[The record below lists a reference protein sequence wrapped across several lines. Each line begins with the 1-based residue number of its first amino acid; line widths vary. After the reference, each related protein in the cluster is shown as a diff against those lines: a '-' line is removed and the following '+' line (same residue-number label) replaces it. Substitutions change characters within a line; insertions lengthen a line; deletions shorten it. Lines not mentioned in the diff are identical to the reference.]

1 MSYKLIVSYTNW
13 GNYKSIMYKSKYFFF
28 KNRKLDDLAWIAVFK
43 ELDVSQDEFL
53 HGLRCVRVESHDI
66 QHHGVVWIRNG
77 EVIAGHA
84 ADN

>member
-1 MSYKLIVSYTNW
+1 MSLLLLVILIGGTIKVLCINQ
-13 GNYKSIMYKSKYFFF
+13 NNFFL
-28 KNRKLDDLAWIAVFK
+28 NRKLDDLAWIAVFK

>member
-1 MSYKLIVSYTNW
+1 MFKTITC
-13 GNYKSIMYKSKYFFF
+13 MYFISQNKTKMLKKIN
-28 KNRKLDDLAWIAVFK
+28 KNCVAWIPVLK
-43 ELDVSQDEFL
+43 ELNVSQDEFL
-53 HGLRCVRVESHDI
+53 HGLRCVNVESYDI